1 MQANSICIW
10 CTKNSTQKICTICEG
25 NYVPDLP
32 ELFKGEAF
40 HGTRTPSINPDSC
53 PNYSISCT

>member
-10 CTKNSTQKICTICEG
+10 CTKNSTQKKCTICEG

-32 ELFKGEAF
+32 ELFKEVTF
-40 HGTRTPSINPDSC
+40 HETRSINPD
-53 PNYSISCT
+53 ISSNCFRSYR